1 MRDPIYEIDEMISEL
16 ELGILEVDDISW
28 LRGTGTGKSL
38 KEQYSYAID
47 VLLTL
52 RDRISAY

>member
-28 LRGTGTGKSL
+28 LRGTGTGNSL
-38 KEQYSYAID
+38 KEQYGYAID
-47 VLLTL
+47 VLLAL
-52 RDRISAY
+52 RDRIGI